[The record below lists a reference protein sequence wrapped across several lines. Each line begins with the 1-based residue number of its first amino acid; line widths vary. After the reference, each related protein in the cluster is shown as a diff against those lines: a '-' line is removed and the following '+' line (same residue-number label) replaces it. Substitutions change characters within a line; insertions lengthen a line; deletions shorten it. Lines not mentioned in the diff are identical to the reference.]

1 MGLDLGVGALHAL
14 VVGEGEWVGP
24 GEPVGHVAVRPP
36 LGEEVLEEV
45 GGCGGGLGG
54 EVGEGGVVL
63 HQYTHHLPE
72 LLWGEPR
79 LSLTDKDN
87 VTDGG

>member
-1 MGLDLGVGALHAL
+1 MSFCITPYDDSHKPQAMNTINTT
-14 VVGEGEWVGP
+14 P
-24 GEPVGHVAVRPP
+24 SAVRPP
-36 LGEEVLEEV
+36 LCEEVLEEV
-45 GGCGGGLGG
+45 RGGGGGLGG

-63 HQYTHHLPE
+63 HQHTHHLPE

>member
-1 MGLDLGVGALHAL
+1 MPWLLVRTNGWALANQLETWLSGPHCVWKYWKKLGG
-14 VVGEGEWVGP
+14 
-24 GEPVGHVAVRPP
+24 
-36 LGEEVLEEV
+36 
-45 GGCGGGLGG
+45 GGGLGG

>member
-1 MGLDLGVGALHAL
+1 MGALTTL
-14 VVGEGEWVGP
+14 VVGEDEWVGP
-24 GEPVGHVAVRPP
+24 GKPVGDVAVRPP
-36 LGEEVLEEV
+36 LCEEVLEEV
-45 GGCGGGLGG
+45 RGGGGGLGG
-54 EVGEGGVVL
+54 GVGEGGVVL
-63 HQYTHHLPE
+63 HQHTHHLPE

>member
-1 MGLDLGVGALHAL
+1 MGRRDGSRKRRSDARTDLGQCGD
-14 VVGEGEWVGP
+14 
-24 GEPVGHVAVRPP
+24 VAVRPP
-36 LGEEVLEEV
+36 LCEEVLEEV
-45 GGCGGGLGG
+45 RGGGGGLGG

-63 HQYTHHLPE
+63 HQHTHHLPE

>member
-1 MGLDLGVGALHAL
+1 MWKYWKKLGG
-14 VVGEGEWVGP
+14 
-24 GEPVGHVAVRPP
+24 
-36 LGEEVLEEV
+36 
-45 GGCGGGLGG
+45 GGGLGG